1 MNRVSTVRE
10 KDKAVIMATVRRFG
24 PISQVGIHDLTRI
37 RPATISPLVRELLAT
52 GKLNVVGH
60 ADNPMGRKQVM
71 LRINEESGYVVA
83 LDFDEEFVDVA
94 LLDLHPRERRSLRE
108 PTNLSSGID
117 GLLAQLFSCVER
129 IIQQSEL
136 QAQSIQ
142 GIGLGVPGLVNPSTG
157 TVMMSS
163 TIEFWKQIE

>member
-1 MNRVSTVRE
+1 GDSHHVPYGNLLDMHLFQYYCPSPLVNAVYRFRQWKGPKRMNRVSTARE

-24 PISQVGIHDLTRI
+24 PISQFGIHDLTRI

-117 GLLAQLFSCVER
+117 
-129 IIQQSEL
+129 
-136 QAQSIQ
+136 
-142 GIGLGVPGLVNPSTG
+142 
-157 TVMMSS
+157 
-163 TIEFWKQIE
+163 